1 MWIRVNDRRVFVI
14 VMAALIALC
23 WLSLSIWSLSPYAPF
38 LSHDMLEE
46 VRLAISPEYVLLL
59 FVFVIGWTLM
69 TTAMMLPTSLP
80 LVVLFYGLVRTRRN
94 RLQLVALLI
103 AGYLAIW
110 TAFGLLAHL
119 GDMLVH
125 KMAHQIAWL
134 EANTWVI
141 GAATLAV
148 AGLYQF
154 ASLKHACL
162 DKCRS
167 PLSFVME
174 HWRGRQEQM
183 HAFSLG
189 VHHGLFCLGC
199 CWSLMLL
206 MFAVGSGNIAWMLM
220 LGVIMGVEKN
230 MPWGRQISKPLG
242 IVLLGF
248 SVIVASTGAGI
259 LSA

>member
-1 MWIRVNDRRVFVI
+1 MWIRVNDRKIFTI
-14 VMAALIALC
+14 VMVGLIGVC
-23 WLSLSIWSLSPYAPF
+23 WLALSIWSISPYAPF
-38 LSHDMLEE
+38 LSHEILED
-46 VRLAISPEYVLLL
+46 VRLVITPEYVSLL

-80 LVVLFYGLVRTRRN
+80 LITLFYGLARARGN
-94 RLQLVALLI
+94 RLQLVGLLI
-103 AGYLAIW
+103 AGYLTVW
-110 TAFGLLAHL
+110 MVFGILAHV
-119 GDMLVH
+119 GDLLVH
-125 KMAHQIAWL
+125 KLAHEVAWL
-134 EANTWVI
+134 EANTWAI
-141 GAATLAV
+141 GAASLAI

-154 ASLKHACL
+154 APLKYACL

-183 HAFSLG
+183 HAFRLG

-206 MFAVGSGNIAWMLM
+206 MFAVGAGNIAWMLL
-220 LGVIMGVEKN
+220 LGAVMGVEKN
-230 MPWGRQISKPLG
+230 MPWGRQITRPLG

-248 SVIVASTGAGI
+248 SIVVAFAGV
-259 LSA
+259 LTS